1 MEGEWRESSL
11 LLDGWE
17 RLVSFCLHLAP
28 PNVFFPSVILLLLLA
43 PSVFAST
50 RSFPAFCSS
59 LQPHSSISFPSCP
72 PPLLIGWLYTGL
84 YFVLYLLPFISK
96 ILTRT
101 DSVERKQVSSPVI
114 GRSRSLKNRYAD
126 RQTTHQ
132 FNGLVKESLSET
144 AVRNVPRSE
153 RRGAETGRGCWNNYV
168 IDGKLIDFEK
178 TLTSSVTGRC

>member
-1 MEGEWRESSL
+1 MYFSPPLFCFYFSPPLFLPPFVPFLPFALHSNLTVPSPSL
-11 LLDGWE
+11 
-17 RLVSFCLHLAP
+17 
-28 PNVFFPSVILLLLLA
+28 
-43 PSVFAST
+43 
-50 RSFPAFCSS
+50 
-59 LQPHSSISFPSCP
+59 CP

-84 YFVLYLLPFISK
+84 YLVLYLPFISK

-101 DSVERKQVSSPVI
+101 DSVERKQVSLPVI